1 VVNLEMNRYSRQEL
15 FQPIGKDGQ
24 KKIRQSSVAIVGCGA
39 LGSLQ
44 AEVLTRAGVG
54 KIILVDR
61 DFVEHSNLQRQSL
74 FDESDANQVV
84 PKAIAAAKHLGEIN
98 KDVNVVPVVTD
109 LGPDN
114 LNLLKD
120 AELILDGTDNFQ
132 IRFLL
137 NDYSWKQ
144 NVPWIYGACVG
155 STGTAS
161 AFLPLSFACLRC
173 IFESEPPAGVA
184 PTCDTAGIL
193 WPAVGAVVS
202 YQITA
207 AFKILTGNP
216 IVSEILQMD
225 VWNGEHRIVSLS
237 KAKRSDCLTCG
248 LMKFP
253 SLQIQAVQE
262 TALCGRD
269 AVQIRPTK
277 SMSLDMD
284 AIYQRWESIGA
295 SRRNPFLIKL
305 ALAENEI
312 VLFPDG
318 RAIIKGTS
326 DFTRART
333 LYAKYVGN

>member
-1 VVNLEMNRYSRQEL
+1 MSRYSRQEL
-15 FQPIGKDGQ
+15 FQPIGKVGQ
-24 KKIRQSSVAIVGCGA
+24 KKIRESVVAIVGCGA

-44 AEVLTRAGVG
+44 AEVLTRAGIG
-54 KIILVDR
+54 RIILIDR

-74 FDESDANQVV
+74 FDENDADQVV

-98 KDVNVVPVVTD
+98 KDVD
-109 LGPDN
+109 LNPHVADLSVDN
-114 LNLLKD
+114 LHLLKD
-120 AELILDGTDNFQ
+120 ANLILDGTDNFQ
-132 IRFLL
+132 VRFLL

-161 AFLPLSFACLRC
+161 AFLPPAFPCLRC
-173 IFESEPPAGVA
+173 IFESEPPAGSA

-202 YQITA
+202 YQTIA
-207 AFKILTGNP
+207 AFKILTRNP
-216 IVSEILQMD
+216 IASEILQMD
-225 VWNGEHRIVSLS
+225 VWSGEHRLVSLS
-237 KAKRSDCLTCG
+237 KAKRSDCQTCG
-248 LMKFP
+248 LLKFP
-253 SLQIQAVQE
+253 SLQIHAVQE

-269 AVQIRPTK
+269 AVQIRPAK
-277 SMSLDMD
+277 SVSLDLN
-284 AIYQRWESIGA
+284 AIYQRWEFLGA

-305 ALAENEI
+305 ALSENEI

-326 DFTRART
+326 DFVRARS

>member
-1 VVNLEMNRYSRQEL
+1 MSRYSRQEL
-15 FQPIGKDGQ
+15 FLPVGKDGQ
-24 KKIRQSSVAIVGCGA
+24 KKIRDSIVGIVGCGA

-54 KIILVDR
+54 KIILIDR

-74 FDESDANQVV
+74 FDENDANQVV
-84 PKAIAAAKHLGEIN
+84 PKAIAAAKHLAEIN
-98 KDVNVVPVVTD
+98 KDVDVIPHVAD
-109 LGPDN
+109 LSVDN
-114 LNLLKD
+114 LDLLKT
-120 AELILDGTDNFQ
+120 ANLILDGTDNFQ
-132 IRFLL
+132 VRFLL

-144 NVPWIYGACVG
+144 NIPWIYGACVG

-161 AFLPLSFACLRC
+161 AFLPPEFPCLRC
-173 IFESEPPAGVA
+173 IFESEPPAGSA

-193 WPAVGAVVS
+193 WPAVGSVVS
-202 YQITA
+202 YQVTA

-216 IVSEILQMD
+216 ITPQILQMD
-225 VWNGEHRIVSLS
+225 VWNGEHRLVSLS
-237 KAKRSDCLTCG
+237 KAKRAG
-248 LMKFP
+248 LFNMWADEISIIASSSSTGNC
-253 SLQIQAVQE
+253 SLRKRCCSNQAGKNGIIE
-262 TALCGRD
+262 F
-269 AVQIRPTK
+269 
-277 SMSLDMD
+277 D
-284 AIYQRWESIGA
+284 AIYQRWESLGT

-326 DFTRART
+326 DFVRARS

>member
-1 VVNLEMNRYSRQEL
+1 MSRYSRQEL
-15 FQPIGKDGQ
+15 FQPIGKEGQ
-24 KKIRQSSVAIVGCGA
+24 KKIRDSVVGIVGCGA

-44 AEVLTRAGVG
+44 AEVLARAGVG
-54 KIILVDR
+54 KIVLIDR

-74 FDESDANQVV
+74 FDENDANQVV
-84 PKAIAAAKHLGEIN
+84 PKAIAAAKHLADIN
-98 KDVNVVPVVTD
+98 KEVD
-109 LGPDN
+109 LISHVADLSVDN
-114 LNLLKD
+114 LHLLQD
-120 AELILDGTDNFQ
+120 ANLILDGTDNFQ
-132 IRFLL
+132 VRFLL

-155 STGTAS
+155 SSGTAS
-161 AFLPLSFACLRC
+161 AFMPPAFPCLRC
-173 IFESEPPAGVA
+173 IFESEPPAGSA

-193 WPAVGAVVS
+193 WSAVGAVVS

-207 AFKILTGNP
+207 AFKILTRNP
-216 IVSEILQMD
+216 VTPQILQMD
-225 VWNGEHRIVSLS
+225 VWSGEHRLVSLS

-253 SLQIQAVQE
+253 SLQVQAVQE

-269 AVQIRPTK
+269 AVQIRPAK
-277 SMSLDMD
+277 SSSLDLD
-284 AIYQRWESIGA
+284 AIFQRWGLLGA

-305 ALAENEI
+305 ELPENEI

-326 DFTRART
+326 DFVRARS